1 MVQVIWAAILVLLA
15 AGCSDNSTSISP
27 ANRAPA
33 ATPSP
38 TPGTPAPAPTPST
51 GSATLRWQAPTETS
65 DGQPLTD
72 LAGYR
77 VYYGLASFKL
87 DRWLMI
93 SDPADTSAVIT
104 GLSTGTWYFAVTA
117 FTRQGVES
125 SMSSVVSKRL

>member
-1 MVQVIWAAILVLLA
+1 MAVAALAAVLA
-15 AGCSDNSTSISP
+15 AGCSDGSTQVSP
-27 ANRAPA
+27 VNRDPSGNPAPPPA
-33 ATPSP
+33 SP
-38 TPGTPAPAPTPST
+38 TQPPQPVA

-87 DRWLMI
+87 DRWVTI
-93 SDPADTSAVIT
+93 SDPGNTTAVIS
-104 GLSTGTWYFAVTA
+104 GLSAGTWYFAVTA

-125 SMSSVVSKRL
+125 SMSSVVSKRI